1 MKICIVINSLTY
13 ETEKAP
19 FMGGVFSLS
28 DILPQKWVYAI
39 I

>member
-1 MKICIVINSLTY
+1 MKICIMINSLPY

-19 FMGGVFSLS
+19 LKKGVFSLS